1 MNKRGIRGGFVY
13 KCLHATCA
21 KWYLYMQHIHAR
33 AKWSIVQNR
42 KHFMCDETRSHSNR
56 SNHRMNASATLLDR
70 VVQTPAPPACTPT
83 LTCCRRST
91 TTTIIKASLFSLL
104 RALFLPLYTNTQ
116 ASKPSLSLVN
126 TIQISLSLSVS
137 LSHWEQCF
145 FL

>member
-1 MNKRGIRGGFVY
+1 MYLRRIRLQMLTCNMCEVVS
-13 KCLHATCA
+13 LHATYTRTCEVVDRP
-21 KWYLYMQHIHAR
+21 K
-33 AKWSIVQNR
+33 
-42 KHFMCDETRSHSNR
+42 TRSHSNR

-91 TTTIIKASLFSLL
+91 TTTIIKASSLFSLL